1 MGVLKSFS
9 RFVVGSDAKDR
20 FFLESISFIYITVSR
35 NVISLFEISAV
46 NLIVGLDLH
55 VSLFSCMKKSISVL
69 LTSHREN
76 TSSM

>member
-1 MGVLKSFS
+1 MDVLKSFS

-46 NLIVGLDLH
+46 NLNVGLDL
-55 VSLFSCMKKSISVL
+55 
-69 LTSHREN
+69 
-76 TSSM
+76 